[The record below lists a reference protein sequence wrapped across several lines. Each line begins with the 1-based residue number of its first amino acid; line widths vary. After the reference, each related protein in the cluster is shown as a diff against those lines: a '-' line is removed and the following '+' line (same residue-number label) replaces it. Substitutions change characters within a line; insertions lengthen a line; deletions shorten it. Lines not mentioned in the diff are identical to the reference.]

1 MLPLLLLALAGLL
14 HRPVAAAA
22 RRLEPQVMQASRLQH
37 VPTIRCGILVDK
49 VYELDLHSRTFSADG
64 HLWLEWSPDVQHLME
79 RHGARPIDLVRL
91 LNRIEIWD
99 STFETASAEPTE
111 LAAGRRLQLYRF
123 SSRFYD
129 DSIDFRRDPFDRL
142 SLPIIV
148 EAAQPWMASKYAD
161 LALIPERPAG
171 VLVGESAEL
180 SGYEPSGATFLPYR
194 HLYASRFGSWFKP
207 ELAQVRLEMHYRSNV
222 LSALISWAL
231 PLLIVNAIVL
241 MAPSLE
247 GSLGDV
253 RLAIPSTALLTLIFL
268 QQAYHDG
275 LPRLPYPTFLDDLF
289 ACSYVV
295 AMSLFALF
303 VWGTNLYAST
313 PEPARDA
320 VMQRINRVD
329 RRFQLLSLLGF
340 VGVALISWCWR

>member
-1 MLPLLLLALAGLL
+1 VLLLALAGLL
-14 HRPVAAAA
+14 RRPGVGPVS
-22 RRLEPQVMQASRLQH
+22 RLEPQVLQASRLQDR
-37 VPTIRCGILVDK
+37 PTIRSGILVDK

-64 HLWLEWSPDVQHLME
+64 QLWLEWSPDVQHLMD
-79 RHGARPIDLVRL
+79 RHGTRPMDLVRL
-91 LNRIEIWD
+91 LNRIETWD
-99 STFETASAEPTE
+99 STFETASPEPTE
-111 LAAGRRLQLYRF
+111 LAAGRRSQLYRF

-171 VLVGESAEL
+171 VLLGESAEL
-180 SGYEPSGATFLPYR
+180 SGYEPSGATFRPYR
-194 HLYASRFGSWFKP
+194 HHYASRFGGWFAP
-207 ELAQVRLEMHYRSNV
+207 QLAQVRLEMQYRSNV
-222 LSALISWAL
+222 LSALISWVL
-231 PLLIVNAIVL
+231 PLLIVDAIVL
-241 MAPSLE
+241 MAPSVE

-268 QQAYHDG
+268 QQSYHDG

-313 PEPARDA
+313 PPESRDA
-320 VMQRINRVD
+320 VMVRINRVD
-329 RRFQLLSLLGF
+329 RRFQILSVLGF
-340 VGVALISWCWR
+340 LGVALISWCWR